1 MENIEVIPA
10 DQADGPF
17 SSDDIATLNETRR
30 LRKLLVKQLVKDNQI
45 PEDKSDKILLVNLIN
60 GLDAEV
66 MTRARVK
73 VAAKTEEALTDVR
86 HFVAQALLQHNSR
99 RPKTITSAAF
109 EPPPGVE
116 RKTLVPGE
124 AEIGVIN
131 LTMSDIEEN

>member
-17 SSDDIATLNETRR
+17 TADDVATLNETRR

-66 MTRARVK
+66 MSRARVK
-73 VAAKTEEALTDVR
+73 VAAKTGR
-86 HFVAQALLQHNSR
+86 
-99 RPKTITSAAF
+99 
-109 EPPPGVE
+109 EPH
-116 RKTLVPGE
+116 
-124 AEIGVIN
+124 
-131 LTMSDIEEN
+131 